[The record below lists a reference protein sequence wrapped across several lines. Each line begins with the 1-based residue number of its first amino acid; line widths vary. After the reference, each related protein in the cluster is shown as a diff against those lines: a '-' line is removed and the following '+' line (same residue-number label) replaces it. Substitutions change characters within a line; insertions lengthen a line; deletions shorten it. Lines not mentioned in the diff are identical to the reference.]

1 MSKIQSKITETYES
15 VIDFYEKRCRP
26 QYDPDVV
33 RQRLQTG
40 IITMLYEV
48 KVNTLE
54 MKGKTEVL
62 SREIVTI
69 KRTKWK
75 HKNPNS
81 KIPEIL
87 KITV

>member
-1 MSKIQSKITETYES
+1 MRKDADLNMIQMLSDK
-15 VIDFYEKRCRP
+15 DFK
-26 QYDPDVV
+26 QV
-33 RQRLQTG
+33 